1 MNKVKETYGVSDEL
15 WNRWK
20 QWLENDELWSRH
32 ATMIHG
38 DLHPGHIMVD
48 NQANVTGLIDW
59 TEATHSDP
67 SMDFIG
73 HHRVFDDEGLEQ
85 LITAYGKAGG
95 EIWPRMKEHIIELNA
110 VFPMFIAEFAM
121 ESGES
126 AYETMALKELG
137 MKE

>member
-20 QWLENDELWSRH
+20 QWLENDELWPRH

-95 EIWPRMKEHIIELNA
+95 KYGHE
-110 VFPMFIAEFAM
+110 
-121 ESGES
+121 
-126 AYETMALKELG
+126 
-137 MKE
+137 